1 MNNSS
6 SIILRLFLTALQIC
20 GNATGTVV
28 LLGIADLMEFV
39 DGKPTNNVIG
49 QKLTVVCPDNMYEKL
64 TVKVKGGKPA
74 ITSEQ
79 LQQRGGQA
87 KIVLKNLTGKFYR
100 TNSGEYALSCSA
112 DGWEVSV

>member
-1 MNNSS
+1 MN
-6 SIILRLFLTALQIC
+6 SIILRLVLTVAQIC
-20 GNATGTVV
+20 GNATGAVI

-64 TVKVKGGKPA
+64 TVKVKGNKSA

-79 LQQRGGQA
+79 LQQRGGQVN
-87 KIVLKNLTGKFYR
+87 IVLKNLTGKFYR
-100 TNSGEYALSCSA
+100 TNSGEYALSCNA
-112 DGWEVSV
+112 DGWELSA

>member
-1 MNNSS
+1 MNN
-6 SIILRLFLTALQIC
+6 IILRLLLTGVQIC
-20 GNATGTVV
+20 GNTAGAVV
-28 LLGIADLMEFV
+28 LLGVSDLFEFEG
-39 DGKPTNNVIG
+39 GKPTSNVIG
-49 QKLTVVCPDNMYEKL
+49 HKLTVVCPDNMYEKL

-79 LQQRGGQA
+79 LQQKGGQT

-112 DGWEVSV
+112 DGWEVSA